1 MWRKSE
7 FPSGS
12 PQLGLSSQVAGNL
25 GSYSESDHSSFS
37 HAKKA
42 QVIAINELLALGFA
56 NLGGA
61 LYGAVPTQI
70 LGNRT
75 YEVCILAF
83 GYSVL
88 VL

>member
-1 MWRKSE
+1 MHETLDSLDLLIA
-7 FPSGS
+7 PI
-12 PQLGLSSQVAGNL
+12 
-25 GSYSESDHSSFS
+25 
-37 HAKKA
+37 A

-75 YEVCILAF
+75 YRVGILVF
-83 GYSVL
+83 GDMVL
-88 VL
+88 GS